1 MHSLNNDIYWLTDK
15 LRRMELFGLENTERF
30 KMLKAKLIALAK
42 LRTEA
47 EKKIKN
53 LTKDIRDG

>member
-1 MHSLNNDIYWLTDK
+1 
-15 LRRMELFGLENTERF
+15 MELFGLENTERF